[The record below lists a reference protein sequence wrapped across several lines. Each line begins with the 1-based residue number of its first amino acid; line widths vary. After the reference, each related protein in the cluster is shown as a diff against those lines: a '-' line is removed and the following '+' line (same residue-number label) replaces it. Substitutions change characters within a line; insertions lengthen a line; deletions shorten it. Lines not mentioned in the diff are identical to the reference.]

1 MQNGMFARMC
11 REAADKLASGDKGW
25 KEVDTNTL
33 LMACFHLLTN
43 HLTHSIT
50 KPLWWA
56 AGCVGSAAVIYVG
69 KTFIDW
75 VTGG

>member
-1 MQNGMFARMC
+1 MVNGMFARMC
-11 REAADKLASGDKGW
+11 KEAADELASGDKGW

-43 HLTHSIT
+43 HLAHTLT
-50 KPLWWA
+50 RPLWWA
-56 AGCVGSAAVIYVG
+56 AGCIGAAVLVYLV

-75 VTGG
+75 VVA